1 MCWTGSWAASADP
14 VDGPAGP
21 DEDGQAAVEVAL
33 LLPVVAL
40 LLLAVVQCALVVRD
54 QVLVVHAA
62 REAARAAA
70 IDPSP
75 RAPRRAALEAAGLDG
90 ARLRVRLLPAG
101 GMGEPVSVEI
111 SYRSVTVA
119 PMIGPLLP
127 DVVVTGRASMRR
139 EF

>member
-1 MCWTGSWAASADP
+1 M
-14 VDGPAGP
+14 
-21 DEDGQAAVEVAL
+21 AL

-70 IDPSP
+70 VDPSS
-75 RAPRRAALEAAGLDG
+75 RAPRRAALEAGLDG
-90 ARLRVRLLPAG
+90 PHLHVRLVPAG
-101 GMGEPVSVEI
+101 GLGEPVSVEI
-111 SYRSVTVA
+111 SYRSVTGA

-127 DVVVTGRASMRR
+127 DVVLTGRASMRR

>member
-1 MCWTGSWAASADP
+1 MDGS
-14 VDGPAGP
+14 AGRH
-21 DEDGQAAVEVAL
+21 EDGQAAVEVAL

-70 IDPSP
+70 VDPSP
-75 RAPRRAALEAAGLDG
+75 RAPRQAALEAAALDG
-90 ARLRVRLLPAG
+90 ARLAVRLVPAEG
-101 GMGEPVSVEI
+101 PGAPVSVEI
-111 SYRSVTVA
+111 SYRSVTGA

>member
-1 MCWTGSWAASADP
+1 MDDATGH
-14 VDGPAGP
+14 
-21 DEDGQAAVEVAL
+21 DEAGQAAVEVAL

-70 IDPSP
+70 VDPSP
-75 RAPRRAALEAAGLDG
+75 RAPRQAALEAAGLDD
-90 ARLRVRLLPAG
+90 ARLQVRFVPAG
-101 GMGEPVSVEI
+101 GQGEPVSVEI
-111 SYRSVTVA
+111 SYRSVTGA